1 MKAVVIS
8 LHILLLSCQCEGFNL
23 CKHQTQLSKV
33 VLIPRCLCYP
43 CTTHSLSLWQA
54 WLNETSLFCATTVRT
69 KAFVLSHTSQNWD
82 VNAEL
87 LWFCSPSLNPG
98 FLFCR
103 TVSLG
108 SIHIS
113 AALMPALPLKSYL
126 DCSWATC
133 SLEAISEPDGAAAGD
148 CYSAFLILGQAFVCL
163 FCVNPG
169 TLQLLDV
176 ELSFQVIRA
185 FFLNLSLSR

>member
-1 MKAVVIS
+1 MSVWRFQLVRASDSAELGKVI
-8 LHILLLSCQCEGFNL
+8 L
-23 CKHQTQLSKV
+23 V
-33 VLIPRCLCYP
+33 PRCLSFP

-54 WLNETSLFCATTVRT
+54 WLNETGLFCATTVST
-69 KAFVLSHTSQNWD
+69 KAFVLSHASQNWN
-82 VNAEL
+82 VNAEHRVAVV
-87 LWFCSPSLNPG
+87 CSPPLNPG
-98 FLFCR
+98 FLFCK

-113 AALMPALPLKSYL
+113 AALMPTLPLKSYL

-133 SLEAISEPDGAAAGD
+133 SLEAISEPDAAAAGD
-148 CYSAFLILGQAFVCL
+148 CYNAFLILSQAFLCL

-169 TLQLLDV
+169 TLQLFDV
-176 ELSFQVIRA
+176 EFSFQVIWA

>member
-87 LWFCSPSLNPG
+87 LWF
-98 FLFCR
+98 
-103 TVSLG
+103 
-108 SIHIS
+108 
-113 AALMPALPLKSYL
+113 AALLSILASFSAELCHL
-126 DCSWATC
+126 A
-133 SLEAISEPDGAAAGD
+133 AFISVLLWCQPCPWNHIWTARELRAAWKP
-148 CYSAFLILGQAFVCL
+148 S
-163 FCVNPG
+163 VNLMV
-169 TLQLLDV
+169 LQLEIV
-176 ELSFQVIRA
+176 TVPFWS
-185 FFLNLSLSR
+185 